1 MLKTKPQTIESKN
14 ANFYPSP
21 IFFPIYGFD
30 KEQMIR
36 PYETYKSQL
45 LAKFQPDL
53 RFVRFDSDQ
62 YFVNLTNYPGKVRKK
77 IFGGMAFR
85 LEKLGG
91 QERYYLYVTN
101 ISIDPPGHTL
111 YINITSDCTGTALY
125 VHSMKL
131 SNEYIMKMHPD
142 SSLRLLEFAYVHKK

>member
-1 MLKTKPQTIESKN
+1 MDFPKLKLMLKTKPQTIESKN

-21 IFFPIYGFD
+21 IFFPIYGFN

-62 YFVNLTNYPGKVRKK
+62 YFVNLTNYPGRVVQKK

-91 QERYYLYVTN
+91 QDRHL
-101 ISIDPPGHTL
+101 
-111 YINITSDCTGTALY
+111 
-125 VHSMKL
+125 
-131 SNEYIMKMHPD
+131 
-142 SSLRLLEFAYVHKK
+142 

>member
-1 MLKTKPQTIESKN
+1 MLIHFLDLRKVVHSPRPFYLPQCLDFPKLKLMLKTKPQTIESKN

-21 IFFPIYGFD
+21 IFFPIYGFN

-62 YFVNLTNYPGKVRKK
+62 YFVNLTNYPGRVVQKK
-77 IFGGMAFR
+77 Y
-85 LEKLGG
+85 LGG
-91 QERYYLYVTN
+91 WHL
-101 ISIDPPGHTL
+101 D
-111 YINITSDCTGTALY
+111 
-125 VHSMKL
+125 
-131 SNEYIMKMHPD
+131 
-142 SSLRLLEFAYVHKK
+142 

>member
-21 IFFPIYGFD
+21 IFFPIYGFN

-62 YFVNLTNYPGKVRKK
+62 YFVNLTNYPGRAHKNFVFSG
-77 IFGGMAFR
+77 IR
-85 LEKLGG
+85 LETQGG
-91 QERYYLYVTN
+91 QDTYPICYY
-101 ISIDPPGHTL
+101 
-111 YINITSDCTGTALY
+111 
-125 VHSMKL
+125 
-131 SNEYIMKMHPD
+131 
-142 SSLRLLEFAYVHKK
+142 